1 MCTAH
6 AFLEVLQY
14 AGCFVKGNSV
24 MTPPEFGTFGTM
36 GRNLF
41 RGPGYRNWDFSLVK
55 NWTLRER
62 FIIQMRAEF
71 FNILNHPNFTNPF
84 GVGGQLGFVDPSSP
98 GSFGFSGETP
108 DVAAA
113 NPVMGSGGPRA
124 IQLALKFKF

>member
-1 MCTAH
+1 
-6 AFLEVLQY
+6 
-14 AGCFVKGNSV
+14 

-36 GRNLF
+36 GRNTC

-55 NWTLRER
+55 NWTLGER

-84 GVGGQLGFVDPSSP
+84 GFGGQLGAVDPSSP

-108 DVAAA
+108 DGAAA
-113 NPVMGSGGPRA
+113 DPVMGSGGPRA